1 VPALGIFNQSM
12 EAHGDCSS
20 TFSVFW
26 RGHIHDLLVGEG
38 ARGVSKAIAKTPLDT
53 T

>member
-1 VPALGIFNQSM
+1 METVHLLLGF
-12 EAHGDCSS
+12 
-20 TFSVFW
+20 FW

-38 ARGVSKAIAKTPLDT
+38 ARGVSKAIDKTPLDT